1 MDGVLNIDKPLGITS
16 FDVVARVRRLTGI
29 KKVGHTGTLDPD
41 AGGVLPVCVGK
52 ATKIIEYLMEKDK
65 AYCVG
70 LLLGVSSETQD
81 SSGKI
86 IYEKSVE
93 ASFEEIE
100 KTILSFKNIKEQIP
114 PMYSAVRVNGKRL
127 YELAREGIEIERK
140 PRAVSIYQIS
150 IKKMERIADKVSVI
164 MDVECSKGTYMR
176 TLCHDIGEA
185 IGCGGLMDSLVR
197 TRSGPFEIDK
207 SYTLEALEE
216 LKLEDKLKSAFISPD
231 QALPSFP
238 SVVLTN
244 SDAIKLRNG
253 LTLNTMSEKGFYRL
267 YNEDGSFLAIGN
279 VTEREGIKVLKSHK
293 WLSN

>member
-1 MDGVLNIDKPLGITS
+1 MLRI
-16 FDVVARVRRLTGI
+16 
-29 KKVGHTGTLDPD
+29 
-41 AGGVLPVCVGK
+41 
-52 ATKIIEYLMEKDK
+52 
-65 AYCVG
+65 
-70 LLLGVSSETQD
+70 
-81 SSGKI
+81 
-86 IYEKSVE
+86 
-93 ASFEEIE
+93 
-100 KTILSFKNIKEQIP
+100 KNIKEQIP
-114 PMYSAVRVNGKRL
+114 PMYSVVRVNGKRL
-127 YELAREGIEIERK
+127 YELAREGIEIELK